1 MRAADGCCYKSK
13 QAGRNRITLYRPGDE
28 LVSSQHG
35 EMMWLAQI
43 NQGLEE
49 GRFEMYQQ
57 PIVPVR
63 TDAAPGRHFEV
74 LIRLRSRDGDMLSP
88 GDFLPAAER
97 YGLMGKI
104 DRWVVSTV
112 VPWVAR
118 EIKAGAENLTVSI
131 NLSGG
136 SASDPEFQDFMVAT
150 IGEHYDAVPG
160 LCFEITES
168 AAVKDLAGTADFLM
182 LLREMGCQIA
192 LDDFGTGF
200 ASMDYIKQL
209 PLDYIKIDGGFIRHI
224 ATNPLDRTLVQCVA
238 SVARLLNIK
247 TVGEFVENEEILA
260 TMREV
265 GIDYAQGYLTG
276 RPEPLPMNDNKEPAQ
291 LQASVSTS
299 GVTELATEQPDQAA
313 Q

>member
-1 MRAADGCCYKSK
+1 
-13 QAGRNRITLYRPGDE
+13 
-28 LVSSQHG
+28 
-35 EMMWLAQI
+35 
-43 NQGLEE
+43 
-49 GRFEMYQQ
+49 
-57 PIVPVR
+57 
-63 TDAAPGRHFEV
+63 
-74 LIRLRSRDGDMLSP
+74 LIRLRSREGDMLSP

-112 VPWVAR
+112 VPWVAS
-118 EIKAGAENLTVSI
+118 EIAAGAENLTVSI

-136 SASDPEFQDFMVAT
+136 SASDPEFQDFLVAT

-168 AAVKDLAGTADFLM
+168 AAVKDLAGTADFLL

-276 RPEPLPMNDNKEPAQ
+276 RPEPLLTADSTGAVSSNVPPVAPPADK
-291 LQASVSTS
+291 LTTEQADK
-299 GVTELATEQPDQAA
+299 ATE
-313 Q
+313 